1 MKPWDS
7 SALTVTTEEVQNIP
21 QKKKEKKKRK
31 KIWYIHTEMLMI
43 S

>member
-7 SALTVTTEEVQNIP
+7 WALTVTTQEVQNIP
-21 QKKKEKKKRK
+21 QKKNNKK

>member
-7 SALTVTTEEVQNIP
+7 WALTVTTQEVQNIP
-21 QKKKEKKKRK
+21 QKKIKK